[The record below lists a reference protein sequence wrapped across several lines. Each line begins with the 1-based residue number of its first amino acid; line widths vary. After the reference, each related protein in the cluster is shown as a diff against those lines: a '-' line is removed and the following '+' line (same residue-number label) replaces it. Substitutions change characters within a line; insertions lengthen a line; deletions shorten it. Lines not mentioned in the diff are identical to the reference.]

1 MNERRRAPRY
11 VVKNVTAVLLSSVE
25 GKLVQVRASVLTVET
40 SRQVPLER
48 PCELLL
54 RMGAGVAVRRA
65 ARVLSCRLGE
75 IRTLPNGRTVSV
87 YQNEV
92 ELADPAPADRMLEA
106 VTFETGYFAAV
117 KNISPYGALLE
128 TELPLMVGSTS
139 VMQVRSGDASFQAKL
154 CVVFSREVAD
164 PTGNRLYQLGVEFVG
179 IDQAQREAIEKLVFG
194 ALA

>member
-11 VVKNVTAVLLSSVE
+11 VVKNVIATLLSSVE
-25 GKLVQVRASVLTVET
+25 GKLVQAQASIVFVET
-40 SRQVPLER
+40 SRQVPLDR

-54 RMGAGVAVRRA
+54 RVGAGVTTRRA
-65 ARVLSCRLGE
+65 GQVRSCRLGE

-87 YQNEV
+87 YLTEV
-92 ELADPAPADRMLEA
+92 ELADPAAVDRALDV
-106 VTFETGYFAAV
+106 VTFETGYLAAI
-117 KNISPYGALLE
+117 KNMSPYGALLE
-128 TELPLMVGSTS
+128 TELPLMVGSSS
-139 VMQVRSGDASFQAKL
+139 VLQVRSGDASFQAKL

-164 PTGNRLYQLGVEFVG
+164 STGNRLYQLGVEFVG

>member
-11 VVKNVTAVLLSSVE
+11 VVKNVTAILLSGVE
-25 GKLVQVRASVLTVET
+25 GKLVQTQASVLTVET
-40 SRQVPLER
+40 SRQVPLDR
-48 PCELLL
+48 PCEVLV
-54 RMGAGVAVRRA
+54 RAGAGVTLRRA

-75 IRTLPNGRTVSV
+75 IRTLPTGRTMSV
-87 YQNEV
+87 YRSEV
-92 ELADPAPADRMLEA
+92 ELADPAALDRVLEA
-106 VTFETGYFAAV
+106 VTLETGYFAAI

-139 VMQVRSGDASFQAKL
+139 VMQVRSGDASFQARL
-154 CVVFSREVAD
+154 CVVFSREVTD

>member
-1 MNERRRAPRY
+1 MTVDAHLATWSRTSPR
-11 VVKNVTAVLLSSVE
+11 LLLASVE
-25 GKLVQVRASVLTVET
+25 GKLVQTQASLLTVET
-40 SRQVPLER
+40 SRQVPR
-48 PCELLL
+48 TARASCLL
-54 RMGAGVAVRRA
+54 RVGTGVTTRRA
-65 ARVLSCRLGE
+65 GRVRSCHLGE

-87 YQNEV
+87 YLTEV
-92 ELADPAPADRMLEA
+92 ELADPAAIDPALES
-106 VTFETGYFAAV
+106 VTFETGYVATI
-117 KNISPYGALLE
+117 KNMSPYGALLE
-128 TELPLMVGSTS
+128 TELPLMVGSSS